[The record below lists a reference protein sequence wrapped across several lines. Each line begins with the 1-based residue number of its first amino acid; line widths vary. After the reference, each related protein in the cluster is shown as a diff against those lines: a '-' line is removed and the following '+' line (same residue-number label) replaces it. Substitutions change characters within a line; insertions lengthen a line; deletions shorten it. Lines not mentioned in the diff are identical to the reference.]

1 MLVLEQQRH
10 RESPREGIF
19 LCDDG
24 TDGNNDVNSTMPR
37 TENTITNSM
46 VAGDDENNLT
56 CKIGENNGSTLE
68 QDSLSDNVME
78 SEIFAE
84 TDDPFP
90 FTMASTD
97 DNNHT
102 ICTSSSTY
110 PNEHLRSEM
119 KILLPRLPPYVSQRE
134 NAPTYVK

>member
-1 MLVLEQQRH
+1 MLQRRH

-19 LCDDG
+19 VCDDG
-24 TDGNNDVNSTMPR
+24 TDDNNDVNSTTPP
-37 TENTITNSM
+37 TENTIPNNT
-46 VAGDDENNLT
+46 VKGDDEKELIGQ
-56 CKIGENNGSTLE
+56 IGENNGSTLE
-68 QDSLSDNVME
+68 QDSLRDNVME
-78 SEIFAE
+78 PEIFAE
-84 TDDPFP
+84 TEDPFP

-110 PNEHLRSEM
+110 PDENLRSEM